1 MFFKKPNKTN
11 KLDND
16 PHYLSFTIAK
26 VLSLTLILCILGSIV
41 LSIQGKA
48 TPNLISHIAQSS
60 FATLT
65 GMLITRL

>member
-1 MFFKKPNKTN
+1 MFFKKPNKSQ

-16 PHYLSFTIAK
+16 KHDLSFTIAK
-26 VLSLTLILCILGSIV
+26 VLSCTLILCIFGSIV
-41 LSIQGKA
+41 LSLQGKR
-48 TPNLISHIAQSS
+48 TPDLVSDLSQSS

>member
-1 MFFKKPNKTN
+1 MLFKKAKKPK

-16 PHYLSFTIAK
+16 KHDLSFTIAK
-26 VLSLTLILCILGSIV
+26 VLSFTLILCILGSIV

-48 TPNLISHIAQSS
+48 TPNLISHLAQDA